1 MIAFGMKAT
10 LVRFQDQYFNYKGV
24 VGNEEE
30 QNDEDNNGLAIGA
43 FKAAFCTDTSATCI
57 YEMRETIIKKLKY
70 VGSYQDDGLAIF
82 DERRTVKQSVT
93 WLCDFQLLVDEVV
106 G

>member
-1 MIAFGMKAT
+1 MT

-30 QNDEDNNGLAIGA
+30 QNDEDNNGLTIGA
-43 FKAAFCTDTSATCI
+43 FEVTFCADTSATYI
-57 YEMRETIIKKLKY
+57 YEMCETIIMKLKCA
-70 VGSYQDDGLAIF
+70 GSYCDDGLAMF
-82 DERRTVKQSVT
+82 DGRRTMKQTVT
-93 WLCDFQLLVDEVV
+93 WFRDFQLLVDEVV